1 MTVRAR
7 DWAEL
12 CAPISAPAWE
22 AVAEATAIG
31 DGTRVLDLGCGTG
44 EFCALAAG
52 RGATACGIDAS
63 QDMLDFAAQA
73 TPAADLRR
81 GELDELPWPDDTFD
95 VVTAFNS
102 LQFAGDQLTAQR
114 EARRV
119 ARPGGLVAV
128 CNWRGPEHSELL
140 RVTRA
145 LRAAPATSRPAGDES
160 SGATTGQARPA
171 GDESRGAATGP
182 PPPAALGEPGVLED
196 LARAAG
202 LVPVADG
209 EVAVVFEVPD
219 LDTLERALVATG
231 VAGPAIERLGR
242 DAVRTTMA
250 GAAEPFRRPDGAY
263 RFDNVFRYVVSR
275 A

>member
-1 MTVRAR
+1 VSRAA

-12 CAPISAPAWE
+12 CAPVSAPAWQ
-22 AVAEATAIG
+22 AVAEATAVG

-44 EFCALAAG
+44 EFCRLAAD
-52 RGATACGIDAS
+52 RGAIASGIDAS
-63 QDMLDFAAQA
+63 EDMLAVASRAA
-73 TPAADLRR
+73 PAADLRR
-81 GELDELPWPDDTFD
+81 GDLEQLPWPDDTFD
-95 VVTAFNS
+95 VVTAFNAI
-102 LQFAGDQLTAQR
+102 QFADELTALR
-114 EARRV
+114 EASRAV
-119 ARPGGLVAV
+119 RPGGRVAV

-145 LRAAPATSRPAGDES
+145 LRGAPATSPPA
-160 SGATTGQARPA
+160 R
-171 GDESRGAATGP
+171 DESRGAAP
-182 PPPAALGEPGVLED
+182 AQSRPAALGEPGVLEE

-202 LVPVADG
+202 LEPVEDG
-209 EVAVVFEVPD
+209 EVAAVLEVPD

-242 DAVRTTMA
+242 DAVRATMA